1 MAFHRKRILVDIKN
15 FKKSGLEE
23 HGIYCHFNDDNIHE
37 AFAMIVGPKDT
48 PYQHGF
54 YFFHIKF
61 PNEYPLEPPKVEFI
75 TKGFNIRFNP
85 NLYVAGKVCLSILG
99 TWSGPGWTSCCSLNT
114 VLLSIQSLLHE
125 YPIQNEPGWEN
136 CKDHRSSSYNK
147 VVEYGNVVVAS
158 ILQVKKPPTCFESF
172 HNIMKKRFLEQK
184 NYYLE
189 YLLTN
194 TIIEKE
200 KLRDGDPASPSTK
213 YLLSP
218 VYGMRIQHQ
227 FSKYLDVLKELVEE
241 LETEAA
247 AAAAEPVAASVADI
261 VPVVAAAEPVPSASS
276 PKKRVPSMKAKGCE
290 VGFEAEGADKRI
302 YIIKL
307 DPKGKKRWYIK
318 K

>member
-1 MAFHRKRILVDIKN
+1 MTFHRKRILVDIKN
-15 FKKSGLEE
+15 FKKSGLDE

-61 PNEYPLEPPKVEFI
+61 PNDYPLDPPKVEFI

-136 CKDHRSSSYNK
+136 CTDHRSEGYNQI
-147 VVEYGNVVVAS
+147 VEYGNVIVAS
-158 ILQVKKPPTCFESF
+158 ILQTQNPPICFESF
-172 HNIMKKRFLEQK
+172 HDIMKKRFLEQK
-184 NYYLE
+184 NYYMD
-189 YLLTN
+189 YLVKN
-194 TIIEKE
+194 ARIEQQ
-200 KLRDGDPASPSTK
+200 KLNQGDPSNPLTKNLHSPI
-213 YLLSP
+213 
-218 VYGMRIQHQ
+218 YGMRVQHQ
-227 FSKYLDVLKELVEE
+227 FGKYLDVLKQLIID
-241 LETEAA
+241 LEASAASAA
-247 AAAAEPVAASVADI
+247 ATELPTTPSPSVPA
-261 VPVVAAAEPVPSASS
+261 
-276 PKKRVPSMKAKGCE
+276 PKKRVPTIKPKTCE
-290 VGFEAEGADKRI
+290 VGFEAEGVDQRT